1 MSSFW
6 RKWSLL
12 LALVLTQFAELSA
25 QELDNWQTNRFR
37 IHGSNTVGEKFAPL
51 LIEGFLKS
59 QGYTLIDIEPTGEPV
74 ERQVVARDQ
83 ERKTK
88 IEVELQA
95 HGSSTGFKD
104 LLIGTTDIAMSSRK
118 IKDEE
123 TDMLL
128 ARYPS
133 MAQLETV
140 EHIIAYDALA
150 IMVHPENP
158 VSSISLRQLAAIFSG
173 EITNWKELGGNDS
186 EIEVLARDNNSG
198 TFDTFKSLVLKPVS
212 ASLSTEAARFES
224 SRELARRVSENV
236 DAIGF
241 VGISHTKGN
250 KVLAIAKEQGA
261 QGIVPDRFTI
271 GTEDYPLSRKLY
283 LYLPTENAK
292 PLIKEF
298 VEFATHEEGQRLAA
312 HADLISFYPT
322 TSRPSYKPHQ
332 LSRQY
337 ANLVM
342 FGKRLSVMLRLND
355 GKLDAKARRDLERV
369 IQYREQNPHNR
380 LVLAGFWD
388 DPQLTKSSV
397 QQLQIWIDAIAEE
410 LRGYEIEPWQV
421 DGGFLPIENNDIES
435 GRAINRRVEVW
446 VL

>member
-1 MSSFW
+1 MSSIW
-6 RKWSLL
+6 RKWLL
-12 LALVLTQFAELSA
+12 VVALNVWLVHDVSA
-25 QELDNWQTNRFR
+25 QQVDEWQVSSFR

-83 ERKTK
+83 ERKTR

-104 LLIGTTDIAMSSRK
+104 LLAGTTDIAMSSRK

-123 TDMLL
+123 IDMLL

-158 VSSISLRQLAAIFSG
+158 VSSISLQQLAAIFSG
-173 EITNWKELGGNDS
+173 EVTNWKALGGYDS
-186 EIEVLARDNNSG
+186 AIEVLARDNNSG
-198 TFDTFKSLVLKPVS
+198 TFDTFKSLVLKPFS
-212 ASLSTEAARFES
+212 ASLSIEAARFES
-224 SRELARRVSENV
+224 SRELANRVSENV
-236 DAIGF
+236 NAIGF

-261 QGIVPDRFTI
+261 KGIVPDKFTI
-271 GTEDYPLSRKLY
+271 GTEDYPLSRKLF

-292 PLIKEF
+292 SLIKEF
-298 VEFATHEEGQRLAA
+298 VEFATHEEGQRLAP

-322 TSRPSYKPHQ
+322 TSRPSYKQHQ

-369 IQYREQNPHNR
+369 IQYRKQNPHNR

-388 DPQLTKSSV
+388 DPKFAKQSE
-397 QQLQIWIDAIAEE
+397 QQLQVWVDTIKQE
-410 LRGYEIEPWQV
+410 LNKYEIEPWQV
-421 DGGFLPIENNDIES
+421 EGGFLPIENNDIDS